1 MGKMA
6 TSTVE
11 EEATILAVEVTISIV
26 VMVSCERG
34 QKVVTTRWQKGG
46 QGVIRGVNGHG
57 NAHICLVFITDGD
70 Q

>member
-34 QKVVTTRWQKGG
+34 QKVVTTR
-46 QGVIRGVNGHG
+46 
-57 NAHICLVFITDGD
+57 
-70 Q
+70 